1 MQDMFATVQQGNS
14 PVRTRGEATAS
25 GDRWIEDVWSKG
37 KAVNAPALPSHR
49 EFADILQQTYDN
61 PYKSNRPEEKVGD
74 AWLTSRG
81 KGSVLHAP
89 GELLCIAV
97 GSTQAQ
103 LRQENIAGQL
113 TACCQYEEALQF
125 CLLKLPFA

>member
-1 MQDMFATVQQGNS
+1 MFGTLQQGNS

-61 PYKSNRPEEKVGD
+61 PYKSSRPEDKVGD

-81 KGSVLHAP
+81 KGPVP
-89 GELLCIAV
+89 NAV
-97 GSTQAQ
+97 GKPSPNNLVLIGLLYKAYPDGCQHRFTNPAEAKA
-103 LRQENIAGQL
+103 LPRQGAS
-113 TACCQYEEALQF
+113 ALV
-125 CLLKLPFA
+125 LA

>member
-1 MQDMFATVQQGNS
+1 MFGTLQQGNS

-61 PYKSNRPEEKVGD
+61 PYKSSCPEDKVGD

-81 KGSVLHAP
+81 KGPVP
-89 GELLCIAV
+89 NAV
-97 GSTQAQ
+97 GKPSPDEHASWYPNTMS
-103 LRQENIAGQL
+103 
-113 TACCQYEEALQF
+113 
-125 CLLKLPFA
+125 